1 MINKIEKLL
10 KDHELVYEKSDLTNV
25 FTLKYKNITWYIQ
38 YDDHEIEYCWI
49 ELEDELSDKN
59 LDLIFEENTFEFF
72 ESEFVEILK
81 DVKNYAIFIVKLK
94 KEINKI
100 KELIINSNVHGLKMS
115 NMLLD
120 LLPTDLFK

>member
-1 MINKIEKLL
+1 MVNKIEKLL